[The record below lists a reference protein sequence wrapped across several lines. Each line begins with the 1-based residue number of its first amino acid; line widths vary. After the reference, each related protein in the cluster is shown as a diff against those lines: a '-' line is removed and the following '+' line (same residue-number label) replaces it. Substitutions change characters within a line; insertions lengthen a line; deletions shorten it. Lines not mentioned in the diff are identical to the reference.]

1 MGKTIKTK
9 YFEDYAVVNNSIIVN
24 IYELYDYYVTQNH
37 RNTDTAEKFN
47 INIELEIEV
56 LGED

>member
-47 INIELEIEV
+47 INLIWL
-56 LGED
+56 LK